1 VLAYQ
6 SQFRAKK
13 GRAVSKVFMPLDH
26 LDERVGLIA
35 RHFGEMIGVQYG
47 EGFHVREVLQI
58 EDVVGMPV
66 RSL

>member
-1 VLAYQ
+1 
-6 SQFRAKK
+6 
-13 GRAVSKVFMPLDH
+13 MPLDQ
-26 LDERVGLIA
+26 LDARVGLIA
-35 RHFGEMIGVQYG
+35 RYFGEMIGVQYG